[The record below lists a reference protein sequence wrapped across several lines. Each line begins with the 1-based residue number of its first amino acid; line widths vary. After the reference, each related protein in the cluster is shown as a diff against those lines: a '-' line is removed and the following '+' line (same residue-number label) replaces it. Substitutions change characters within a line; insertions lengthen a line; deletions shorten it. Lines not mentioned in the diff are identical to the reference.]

1 VDYNRFC
8 TVTLIYKVFS
18 IKVMTSL
25 HILEESAGAGAFT
38 TNAVTVGGGG
48 GGGTAAAVDES
59 DTDVDPLPNGYRYVR
74 IGQRGLILN
83 HIETG

>member
-1 VDYNRFC
+1 
-8 TVTLIYKVFS
+8 
-18 IKVMTSL
+18 MTSL
-25 HILEESAGAGAFT
+25 HILEESAGAGAGA
-38 TNAVTVGGGG
+38 TNAATVVG
-48 GGGTAAAVDES
+48 GGGTAAAVYES

>member
-1 VDYNRFC
+1 
-8 TVTLIYKVFS
+8 
-18 IKVMTSL
+18 MTSL

-38 TNAVTVGGGG
+38 TNATAVGGRSS
-48 GGGTAAAVDES
+48 GTAVAVDES
-59 DTDVDPLPNGYRYVR
+59 NTDVDPLPNGYRYVR

>member
-1 VDYNRFC
+1 
-8 TVTLIYKVFS
+8 
-18 IKVMTSL
+18 MTSL

-38 TNAVTVGGGG
+38 TNAVTVAGGGG